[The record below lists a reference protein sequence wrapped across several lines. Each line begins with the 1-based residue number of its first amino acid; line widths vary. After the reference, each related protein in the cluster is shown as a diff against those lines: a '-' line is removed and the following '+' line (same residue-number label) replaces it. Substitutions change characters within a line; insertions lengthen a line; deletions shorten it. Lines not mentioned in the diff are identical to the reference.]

1 MASAARIKIWDAP
14 TRLFHWSV
22 VGLLGFSWWSAETH
36 RMDWH
41 QLSGLTL
48 AGLVIFRLI
57 WGVVG
62 SSTARFAGFVKG
74 PRAVW
79 AYLRSGG
86 HDAIGH
92 NPLGAL
98 SVVALLAVLAAQI
111 GSGLLAVDIDGIE
124 SGPLSYLVDFDQ
136 GRLASD
142 IHDVMFTILQ
152 LLVVLHILAVLFYLV
167 IRRRNLIAPMVIGS
181 QAAEKAGTEP
191 LVAAPV
197 WKLAVAAIIAGMS
210 AYALSRGFQF

>member
-1 MASAARIKIWDAP
+1 MASRARIKIWDAP

-57 WGVVG
+57 WGVIG

-74 PRAVW
+74 PRAIW
-79 AYLRSGG
+79 TYLRSGG

-136 GRLASD
+136 GRLASSVHD
-142 IHDVMFTILQ
+142 IMFTILQ
-152 LLVVLHILAVLFYLV
+152 ALVVLHILAVLFYLV
-167 IRRRNLIAPMVIGS
+167 IKKRNLIAPMVSGS
-181 QAAEKAGTEP
+181 QTANGPDTEP
-191 LVAAPV
+191 LVAAPL
-197 WKLAVAAIIAGMS
+197 WRLAVAAIIAGMS